1 MELKHLFIPELK
13 YEVKLTEIF
22 FHRIPMDKLDFKPH
36 QKSMSMKELVN
47 HLAEIPGY
55 IALIMESED
64 LDIAGYK
71 APNHDSKVDLLNL
84 LSENAERAE
93 AALKKA
99 DEEYQKNWR
108 MRSGENTIFE
118 MPRLNALR
126 SMALSQLPHHRAQLG
141 VYYRLLDIPVP
152 ASYGPS
158 ADEN

>member
-1 MELKHLFIPELK
+1 MDIKDIFIPELK

-22 FHRIPMDKLDFKPH
+22 FHRLPLDKLDYRPH
-36 QKSMSMKELVN
+36 HKSMSMKELAN
-47 HLAEIPGY
+47 HIAEIPGY
-55 IALIMESED
+55 IYLIMNQERYDFAE
-64 LDIAGYK
+64 YK
-71 APNHDSKVDLLNL
+71 APNYNSKVDLINFL
-84 LSENAERAE
+84 LENAQKAE
-93 AALKKA
+93 AALNK
-99 DEEYQKNWR
+99 DNEEYRKNWK
-108 MRSGENTIFE
+108 MINGEETIFE